1 MDTAQAFMMG
11 EINRGKELKVFDWL
25 KAAEII
31 KERGA
36 KEASAGLSGDWEYT
50 GGEIF
55 AKGKPVDSADTYTFL
70 ASTWATPELEVD
82 GEIIN
87 CYMME
92 SEMLNLHDKGIIK
105 DMWGSGTY
113 WPQEALDILNNK
125 EE

>member
-11 EINRGKELKVFDWL
+11 EINCGKEMMIFDWL

-31 KERGA
+31 KKLGI
-36 KEASAGLSGDWEYT
+36 KEASAGLRGDWEYT

-55 AKGKPVDSADTYTFL
+55 ANGKPVDSVDTYTFL

-82 GEIIN
+82 GEIIE
-87 CYMME
+87 CYMLQL
-92 SEMLNLHDKGIIK
+92 EMLDLHERGIIAGL
-105 DMWGSGTY
+105 WGAETY

-125 EE
+125 ED